1 MASNFQYIRYKYKT
15 SYMRW
20 IGRRLS
26 DNVEDRRGGGGMRT
40 LGVGGGIGGIIIVVL
55 ALLFNRNPQQV
66 LQQVQQGS
74 GGTTQSEKVTANSD
88 ENARFASTVFAD
100 TEDVW
105 TKLFLEMHK
114 RYQDPGMVIYSD
126 IDQSGCGSAQA
137 AMGPFYCPADEK
149 VYLDLSF
156 FNEME
161 QRFNVVGDFAMAYV
175 IAHEVGHHV
184 QNLLGITKKMDAM
197 RSRLSE
203 EEYNQLS
210 VKLELQADFLAGVW
224 AHHAQKMQ
232 NILEEGDIEEALN
245 AASAVGDDK
254 LQKAA
259 QGYVVP
265 DAFTHGT
272 SAQRMH
278 WFKKGFESG
287 DIKDGDTFNASEL

>member
-1 MASNFQYIRYKYKT
+1 
-15 SYMRW
+15 MRW
-20 IGRRLS
+20 QNRRLS
-26 DNVEDRRGGGGMRT
+26 DNVEDRRGSGGGGMRT
-40 LGVGGGIGGIIIVVL
+40 LGVGGGIGGVIIIVL
-55 ALLFNRNPQQV
+55 ALLFNRDPQQL

-74 GGTTQSEKVTANSD
+74 GGNTQSEQVTDSSD
-88 ENARFASTVFAD
+88 ETARFASTVLAD

-105 TKLFLEMHK
+105 TKLFSEMHK
-114 RYQDPGMVIYSD
+114 TYQEPGMVIYRD
-126 IDQSGCGSAQA
+126 VDQSGCGSAQA

-161 QRFNVVGDFAMAYV
+161 QRFQVVGDFAMAYV

-184 QNLLGITKKMDAM
+184 QHILGITKKMDAM
-197 RSRLSE
+197 RSRVSE
-203 EEYNQLS
+203 EEYNKLS

-232 NILEEGDIEEALN
+232 NILEPGDIEEALN

-272 SAQRMH
+272 SAQRMR

-287 DIKDGDTFNASEL
+287 NIKDGDTFNTTDL

>member
-1 MASNFQYIRYKYKT
+1 
-15 SYMRW
+15 MRW
-20 IGRRLS
+20 NDRRLS

-40 LGVGGGIGGIIIVVL
+40 LGVGGGIGGVIIVVL
-55 ALLFNRNPQQV
+55 ALLFSRNPQQV

-74 GGTTQSEKVTANSD
+74 GGTTQSEKVTASSD
-88 ENARFASTVFAD
+88 ENARFASTVLAD

-105 TKLFLEMHK
+105 TKLFNDMHK
-114 RYQDPGMVIYSD
+114 HYQDPGMVIYSD
-126 IDQSGCGSAQA
+126 VDQSGCGSAQA

-149 VYLDLSF
+149 IYLDLSF

-161 QRFNVVGDFAMAYV
+161 QRFHVVGDFAMAYV

-203 EEYNQLS
+203 EEYNKLS

-287 DIKDGDTFNASEL
+287 DIKDGDTFNSSAL